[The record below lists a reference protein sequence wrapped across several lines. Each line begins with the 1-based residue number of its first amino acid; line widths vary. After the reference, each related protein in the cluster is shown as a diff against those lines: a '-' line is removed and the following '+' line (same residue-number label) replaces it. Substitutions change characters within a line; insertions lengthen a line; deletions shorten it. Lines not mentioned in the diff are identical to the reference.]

1 MKELARKGI
10 GKESPL
16 FRICDDLEAR
26 IGIAQGKAS
35 PPDYRH
41 YLVDFIDERY
51 GSRYRFCKETGID
64 QGHLS
69 RILSGSADFSLDLLQ
84 KVVKSLHVSLVLQ
97 KDEAIREAAD
107 SDEASRALE
116 AAAL

>member
-1 MKELARKGI
+1 MVRKFKSHPEWTRFGAWWMKELARKGI
-10 GKESPL
+10 GKKSPL

-51 GSRYRFCKETGID
+51 KSDLPALRRRFPDC
-64 QGHLS
+64 
-69 RILSGSADFSLDLLQ
+69 DL
-84 KVVKSLHVSLVLQ
+84 
-97 KDEAIREAAD
+97 
-107 SDEASRALE
+107 
-116 AAAL
+116 